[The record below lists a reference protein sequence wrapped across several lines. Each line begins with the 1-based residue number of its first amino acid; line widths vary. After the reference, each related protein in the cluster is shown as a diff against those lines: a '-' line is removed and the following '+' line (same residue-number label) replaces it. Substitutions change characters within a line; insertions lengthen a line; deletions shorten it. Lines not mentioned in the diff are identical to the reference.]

1 MNRRNRYLPLSQKG
15 YAFKPFQVPV
25 RGIPLEKLVLPP
37 DLELIV
43 FSRRGERRGLIA
55 REMAYHH
62 VAQGELA
69 GEPYLV
75 SF

>member
-1 MNRRNRYLPLSQKG
+1 MIDRSKSLLRKRGFL
-15 YAFKPFQVPV
+15 FEPFPVPE
-25 RGIPLEKLVLPP
+25 RGIPLASLQLEG
-37 DLELIV
+37 DTELIV
-43 FSRRGERRGLIA
+43 FSRAGEARALLA

-69 GEPYLV
+69 GHAYLV

>member
-1 MNRRNRYLPLSQKG
+1 MIDRSRSLLVRKGFLFEPFSVAEHGLPMA
-15 YAFKPFQVPV
+15 AFKF
-25 RGIPLEKLVLPP
+25 PP
-37 DLELIV
+37 DTELIV
-43 FSRRGERRGLIA
+43 FSRGNETRALLA

-69 GEPYLV
+69 GEPFLV